1 MELEEGK
8 YYPDFVS
15 DGENSFVLKK
25 MNGDWKIVNH
35 DYASFINFEKSHKT
49 LQPDEDEEK
58 IKRIID
64 NEYGE
69 SPFGIEK
76 SF

>member
-1 MELEEGK
+1 MIDYK
-8 YYPDFVS
+8 QYFHYPS
-15 DGENSFVLKK
+15 IANINSPP
-25 MNGDWKIVNH
+25 WKIVNH
-35 DYASFINFEKSHKT
+35 DYAGFINFEKSHKT

-69 SPFGIEK
+69 SPFNI
-76 SF
+76 